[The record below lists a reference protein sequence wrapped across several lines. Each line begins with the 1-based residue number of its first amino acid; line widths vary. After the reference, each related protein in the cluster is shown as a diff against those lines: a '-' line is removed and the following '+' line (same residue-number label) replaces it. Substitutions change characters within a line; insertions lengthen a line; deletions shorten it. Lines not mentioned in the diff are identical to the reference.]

1 MTGLKPCPFCG
12 WEAVIRKVFGR
23 YRYRVVC
30 SNYECGMSTRTYKNA
45 FDAFRAWNRRVGE

>member
-12 WEAVIRKVFGR
+12 WEAAIRKRFGR

-30 SNYECGMSTRTYKNA
+30 SNYECGVSTRTYKNA
-45 FDAFRAWNRRVGE
+45 FDAFRVWNRRVGE